1 MIELTCALITG
12 AILSMF
18 FPNTRIIGI
27 ISIVVLTFLYPI
39 PTVIVVLVGDGCI
52 FLQKSIF

>member
-1 MIELTCALITG
+1 MIALTCALITG

-39 PTVIVVLVGDGCI
+39 PTVIVVLVGIGTYFYKRI
-52 FLQKSIF
+52 K